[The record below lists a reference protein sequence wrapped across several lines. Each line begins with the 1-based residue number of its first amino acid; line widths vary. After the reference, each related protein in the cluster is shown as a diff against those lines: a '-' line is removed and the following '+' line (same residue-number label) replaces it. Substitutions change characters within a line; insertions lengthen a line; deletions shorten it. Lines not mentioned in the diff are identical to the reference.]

1 MAGKKSGAMLRIVS
15 LAPNV
20 TSILLALGASREL
33 VGVSKWCKEV
43 APVGRRPQ
51 VGDCWK
57 MDVREVMRLEA
68 DPPDR
73 LGAVRA
79 GNCGKHFEG
88 AGGFPGD

>member
-1 MAGKKSGAMLRIVS
+1 MLRIVS

-20 TSILLALGASREL
+20 TSILFALGASREL

-57 MDVREVMRLEA
+57 MDVRDVMRLQA
-68 DPPDR
+68 DSSDW
-73 LGAVRA
+73 LGAVCTRNSGKHLERA
-79 GNCGKHFEG
+79 GGVPRH
-88 AGGFPGD
+88 